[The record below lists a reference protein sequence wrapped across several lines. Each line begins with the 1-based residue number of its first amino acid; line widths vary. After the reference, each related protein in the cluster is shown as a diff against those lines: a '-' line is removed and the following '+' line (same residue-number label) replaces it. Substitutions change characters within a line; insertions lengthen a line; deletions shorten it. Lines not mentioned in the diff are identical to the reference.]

1 MEVAAAFDM
10 RLSLDPLLPNAA
22 VDRMLMEAVDP
33 PKPPH
38 TRLVRDLGRLSWLI
52 KGGALLDL
60 QKSQPNYS
68 CVLAINVFTDVLVEP
83 NDLKVSK
90 PLLFCHSK
98 LFVSNRSA
106 CVMLSCYVLYS
117 IFQLFLVS
125 FK

>member
-60 QKSQPNYS
+60 QKSQLNSS
-68 CVLAINVFTDVLVEP
+68 CVLAINVLSDVLVEP

-98 LFVSNRSA
+98 LFVSNRS
-106 CVMLSCYVLYS
+106 
-117 IFQLFLVS
+117 
-125 FK
+125 